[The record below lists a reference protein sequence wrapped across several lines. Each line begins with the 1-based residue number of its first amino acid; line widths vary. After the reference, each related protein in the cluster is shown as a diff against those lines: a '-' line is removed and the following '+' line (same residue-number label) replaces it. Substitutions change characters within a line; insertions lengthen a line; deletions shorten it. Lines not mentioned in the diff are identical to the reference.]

1 MRKIVPLQELQDY
14 VGQDLGCSEWLR
26 IDQARIETFAD
37 VSEDRQF
44 IHVDPER
51 AGKTPFGG
59 TIAHGFLTL
68 SLLTHLTSDL
78 GVVPEG
84 MTMGI
89 NYGFD
94 KVRFLQP
101 VKVND
106 EIRACSKLLDV
117 TEKQTG
123 HVLLKSAVTIEIRGE
138 TRPALVAE
146 WLGLVVT
153 S

>member
-1 MRKIVPLQELQDY
+1 MRKIVPLRELKDY

-26 IDQARIETFAD
+26 IDQARIDAFAE
-37 VSEDRQF
+37 VSDDRQF
-44 IHVDPER
+44 VHVDPER
-51 AGKTPFGG
+51 AGKTFFGS

>member
-1 MRKIVPLQELQDY
+1 MRKTVPVDRLTDYIGQEP
-14 VGQDLGCSEWLR
+14 GCSEWMRVDQSR
-26 IDQARIETFAD
+26 IDAFAE

-51 AGKTPFGG
+51 ASKTMFGG

-68 SLLTHLTSDL
+68 SLLSHLTSDL
-78 GVVPEG
+78 GVVPDD
-84 MTMGI
+84 MIMGV

-94 KVRFLQP
+94 KVRFLKP

-106 EIRACSKLLDV
+106 EIRACSKLLEV
-117 TEKQTG
+117 KQKG
-123 HVLLKSAVTIEIRGE
+123 VGQILIKSAVTIEIRGE
-138 TRPALVAE
+138 AKPALVAE

-153 S
+153 G